1 MSSQFKLSLNC
12 LWSVGGN
19 LWWHGVN
26 RGTPTRKAPAHQ
38 QVSRTFLLWGS
49 SANHCTYCIFS
60 FILFF
65 KSMTHCHFP
74 PVLCVCLA
82 SSSCST
88 SRCGSWTCW
97 SGSSPAWFCTSYTLC
112 CALSAGT
119 THCLWALFSSA
130 TTMSSSNY
138 SETAS
143 CWAKPIPTLCPP
155 TVWGSSRSKDYTARP
170 LLQTLDAEARRME
183 AWWKWKVLGDL
194 RDRLWTHNC
203 VLIRFNF

>member
-1 MSSQFKLSLNC
+1 MWEETCAGTVLTGELQPERLQSISRFPELSCCEAAAL
-12 LWSVGGN
+12 
-19 LWWHGVN
+19 
-26 RGTPTRKAPAHQ
+26 TTAHIE
-38 QVSRTFLLWGS
+38 F
-49 SANHCTYCIFS
+49 
-60 FILFF
+60 FILFYF
-65 KSMTHCHFP
+65 FNLWLCHFFP

-155 TVWGSSRSKDYTARP
+155 TVWGSSHSKDYTARP
-170 LLQTLDAEARRME
+170 LLQTLDVEARQME
-183 AWWKWKVLGDL
+183 AWWMWKALGD
-194 RDRLWTHNC
+194 
-203 VLIRFNF
+203 